1 MNKALKE
8 FDIVFSGL
16 KLGSHFFDFEIN
28 DAFFSHFDLVEFQ
41 EANLIGKIH
50 LIKQNHMLELTFSI
64 EGTVEVHC
72 DVTDQPFRMPLNQ
85 EFKLVVK
92 FGDAFND
99 DDDEILILPQGAY
112 SVFVARYFYELA
124 VLSLPLK
131 RIHPDVAAGKIG
143 HETLELIEDLH
154 PEAENE
160 DETQTPDPRWEG
172 LKKFLNDN

>member
-1 MNKALKE
+1 
-8 FDIVFSGL
+8 
-16 KLGSHFFDFEIN
+16 
-28 DAFFSHFDLVEFQ
+28 
-41 EANLIGKIH
+41 
-50 LIKQNHMLELTFSI
+50 
-64 EGTVEVHC
+64 
-72 DVTDQPFRMPLNQ
+72 
-85 EFKLVVK
+85 
-92 FGDAFND
+92 
-99 DDDEILILPQGAY
+99 
-112 SVFVARYFYELA
+112 LA